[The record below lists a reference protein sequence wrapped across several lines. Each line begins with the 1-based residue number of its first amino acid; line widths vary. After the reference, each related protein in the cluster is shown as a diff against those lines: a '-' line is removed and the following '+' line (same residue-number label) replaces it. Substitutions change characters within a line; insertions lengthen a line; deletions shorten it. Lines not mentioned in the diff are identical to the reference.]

1 MDNLFLIILW
11 LISIFGTLFL
21 GAVISDVLFP
31 FLRRRRELREM
42 RRLREMGYL
51 PAFLRRQAD

>member
-1 MDNLFLIILW
+1 MTNIFLIILW
-11 LISIFGTLFL
+11 LITVLTAMFI
-21 GAVISDVLFP
+21 GALISDVLFP
-31 FLRRRRELREM
+31 FLRRRRELLEM